1 MARHLFLAITLI
13 GVGMLSNSRA
23 EAVLR
28 RAALPDNA
36 ADAIG
41 RCVNPGGGTNDNK
54 CMMSCDRVGTR
65 CLIRAHEAPPA
76 ANWALTGST
85 LHIGIGGSQAVLPTM
100 FPASRLVGYPAGPAD
115 VCLAGWTGNR
125 AAAVQFP

>member
-23 EAVLR
+23 EAVLD
-28 RAALPDNA
+28 APHCENNA
-36 ADAIG
+36 ANCIG

-65 CLIRAHEAPPA
+65 CLIRAHEAP
-76 ANWALTGST
+76 LRR
-85 LHIGIGGSQAVLPTM
+85 IG
-100 FPASRLVGYPAGPAD
+100 R
-115 VCLAGWTGNR
+115 
-125 AAAVQFP
+125 